1 MTDTPT
7 EPETPPETP
16 KEAKARR
23 TRRQWAA
30 LIAGMVAGGLIA
42 LTVLVLIGGRLV
54 VLSPA
59 GRDLVMGF
67 VSGKQLGDYG
77 AITVEGLSGDLW
89 DDFTID
95 RVTVTDEEGVWLE
108 ATDVRVDWSY
118 LALVTRRF
126 HASEITADRIRLIRR
141 PIVEPSDDPPGGGL
155 PLTIDIDRFSAN
167 IDLEEGF
174 SQEYGRWTL
183 TGQTNIRRV
192 GLKTA
197 EVRAFSLTR
206 RGDFLRADVQWGDG
220 IDDLRVNALAQEA
233 GGGPLAGALGYSPD
247 EPFRAR
253 ARIDGEG
260 VSALVRTGEFTPL
273 TIDGRFR
280 QGGGTRISGHADFSG
295 SDLLE
300 PFVRRIGRT
309 ARFGL
314 ATVADPE
321 RPGFE
326 AMAWDLRAENFTSRA
341 RGFVR
346 SADRAVPDGI
356 RLNVATPSLTRLTGA
371 RLAGPAAWAGLFQG
385 DAAAWSLDGAVSVRN
400 LTAASYSAARLSGP
414 LNVQVRDSR
423 MALDGDLAV
432 QGGSRSGVIGG
443 LLGAQPRVA
452 FESARTPDGAFL
464 LEDIDLRGQGLIVD
478 GSGARGMNGS
488 LRFSGRA
495 EVTDARLVRPA
506 ARGAFGGPIR
516 ASRAEPGAP
525 WRITFDGRGRRFA
538 TGMAELDRLL
548 GATPR
553 LVVTAAYDEGRIAI
567 DSARLTG
574 TAGRATARGLIGGD
588 GALRLALD
596 WDAEGPFGV
605 GPVAIDG
612 AMTGEGA
619 LTGTLS
625 RPRADLTAQFAE
637 VAAGPLTLTD
647 ADLVLSFRRGA
658 NASDGRVALTADSNY
673 GPARASGDF
682 FLADGGVRLSGV
694 DVNAGGVEAQ
704 GDIALVGGAPA
715 SADLTFTARQGA
727 FLASGQAD
735 GRVRLTE
742 GAGSD
747 TAILDVTG
755 RNVRFAG
762 SSYLIRTLDLE
773 GRGTLSRL
781 PFTLTADVVGDTPV
795 EFDGSGVYA
804 RANGS
809 QTVTLSGDGRVREI
823 AFNTR
828 SPAVIALAGDGRVV
842 RVDLGVGG
850 GALVG
855 ELRQDSNASLIEAN
869 LTSVNLGSLS
879 PDLRGRVTGRV
890 SLRGAGDDL
899 SGSANLTMTEL
910 RSVDAAEGLEV
921 NGTLDARLAGDT
933 LHLRARAV
941 DEGGVQASAELTLPV
956 ETSAAPLR
964 LAVNRTRPM
973 SGEVSLSGQVQPI
986 WDIFLGGEQR
996 LAGQVDGQADIAG
1009 SINDPRITGTL
1020 DVREGMFRD
1029 TITGVRLEGL
1039 TLAAR
1044 FDGESAQVQTFSA
1057 NDGSGGTV
1065 SGSGRMNLRQG
1076 SASSFTLNLSSFRL
1090 IDNEIATADASGP
1103 VTVTRGADGNIQ
1115 LMGRLNID
1123 EAEVAANPLGGN
1135 GIVRMDVI
1143 EVNRPGGDPVVNGQ
1157 DDPEAERRGP
1167 TIGLDIVL
1175 RSPNGQVW
1183 VRGRGLNVE
1192 MNVNARVRGSLA
1204 SPQLTGTAQVVRG
1217 DYDFAGK
1224 RFVFDER
1231 GTVTLSTNT
1240 DRIRLDLRAV
1250 REDPALTA
1258 EVRVTG
1264 TAASPEIELTSTPQ
1278 LPQDEIL
1285 SQVLFGRSASQ
1296 LSAFEAAQL
1305 ASGVASL
1312 AGGGG
1317 FDVLGNLREFAGL
1330 DRLSFGGDASALTV
1344 AGGRYL
1350 TDNVYFEVIGGGEAG
1365 GAVQVEWQVR
1375 RNIAVTSRVGGDGD
1389 ARLAIRWRNQTRQPG
1404 TGRRDRRPNR
1414 TE

>member
-1 MTDTPT
+1 T
-7 EPETPPETP
+7 
-16 KEAKARR
+16 
-23 TRRQWAA
+23 
-30 LIAGMVAGGLIA
+30 
-42 LTVLVLIGGRLV
+42 
-54 VLSPA
+54 
-59 GRDLVMGF
+59 
-67 VSGKQLGDYG
+67 
-77 AITVEGLSGDLW
+77 
-89 DDFTID
+89 
-95 RVTVTDEEGVWLE
+95 
-108 ATDVRVDWSY
+108 
-118 LALVTRRF
+118 
-126 HASEITADRIRLIRR
+126 
-141 PIVEPSDDPPGGGL
+141 
-155 PLTIDIDRFSAN
+155 
-167 IDLEEGF
+167 
-174 SQEYGRWTL
+174 
-183 TGQTNIRRV
+183 
-192 GLKTA
+192 
-197 EVRAFSLTR
+197 
-206 RGDFLRADVQWGDG
+206 
-220 IDDLRVNALAQEA
+220 
-233 GGGPLAGALGYSPD
+233 
-247 EPFRAR
+247 
-253 ARIDGEG
+253 
-260 VSALVRTGEFTPL
+260 
-273 TIDGRFR
+273 
-280 QGGGTRISGHADFSG
+280 
-295 SDLLE
+295 
-300 PFVRRIGRT
+300 
-309 ARFGL
+309 
-314 ATVADPE
+314 
-321 RPGFE
+321 
-326 AMAWDLRAENFTSRA
+326 
-341 RGFVR
+341 
-346 SADRAVPDGI
+346 
-356 RLNVATPSLTRLTGA
+356 
-371 RLAGPAAWAGLFQG
+371 
-385 DAAAWSLDGAVSVRN
+385 LDGAVSLRN
-400 LTAASYSAARLSGP
+400 LTAASYSAARLNGP
-414 LNVQVRDSR
+414 LNVQVGNGA

-432 QGGSRSGVIGG
+432 QGGSRSGLIGG
-443 LLGAQPRVA
+443 LLGAQPRVS
-452 FESARTPDGAFL
+452 FESARTASGDFL
-464 LEDIDLRGQGLIVD
+464 LQDIDLRGQGLIIE

-495 EVTDARLVRPA
+495 EVTDAGLVRPG

-516 ASRAEPGAP
+516 ASQARSGAP
-525 WRITFDGRGRRFA
+525 WRVTFDGRGRRFA

-553 LVVTAAYDEGRIAI
+553 LDVTAAYDDGRIAI
-567 DSARLTG
+567 DRALLTG
-574 TAGRATARGLIGGD
+574 AAGRAGARGLVGVD
-588 GALRLALD
+588 GSLRLALD
-596 WDAEGPFGV
+596 WNAEGPFGV

-612 AMTGEGA
+612 AMSGEGA

-625 RPRADLTAQFAE
+625 QPRADLTARFAE
-637 VAAGPLTLTD
+637 IAAGPLALTN
-647 ADLVLSFRRGA
+647 ADLILSFRRGA
-658 NASDGRVALTADSNY
+658 NASDGRVAITADSNY

-682 FLADGGVRLSGV
+682 FLAAGGVRLTGV

-704 GDIALVGGAPA
+704 GDIALVDGAPA
-715 SADLTFTARQGA
+715 SADLTFSARQGA

-742 GAGSD
+742 GAGSE

-762 SSYLIRTLDLE
+762 SSYLIRTLDLN
-773 GRGTLSRL
+773 GRGTLNRL
-781 PFTLTADVVGDTPV
+781 PFTLTADVAGDTPV

-804 RANGS
+804 RTNGS

-842 RVDLGVGG
+842 RLDLGVGG

-855 ELRQDSNASLIEAN
+855 ELRQDSNSALIEAN
-869 LTSVNLGSLS
+869 LTSVDLGSLS

-890 SLRGAGDDL
+890 SLRGAGTDL
-899 SGSANLTMTEL
+899 SGSANLTMTDL
-910 RSVDAAEGLEV
+910 RSVDAAEGLAV

-933 LHLRARAV
+933 LRLTAQAV
-941 DEGGVQASAELTLPV
+941 DEGGVQANAALTLPV

-973 SGEVSLSGQVQPI
+973 SGEVSLSGQIQPI
-986 WDIFLGGEQR
+986 WDIFFGGEQR
-996 LAGQVDGQADIAG
+996 LAGQVEGQATIAG
-1009 SINDPRITGTL
+1009 SINDPQLRGTL
-1020 DVREGMFRD
+1020 DVQRGMFRD
-1029 TITGVRLEGL
+1029 TITGVRLEAL

-1044 FDGESAQVQTFSA
+1044 FDGESAQVQTFTA

-1076 SASSFTLNLSSFRL
+1076 SSSSFTLDLSSFRL

-1103 VTVTRGADGNIQ
+1103 ITVTRGADGNIQ
-1115 LMGRLNID
+1115 LMGRLNVD
-1123 EAEVAANPLGGN
+1123 EAEIAANPVGGN
-1135 GIVRMDVI
+1135 GIVRMDVV
-1143 EVNRPGGDPVVNGQ
+1143 EVNRPGGDPIVIGAG
-1157 DDPEAERRGP
+1157 DPAAERRGP
-1167 TIGLDIVL
+1167 SIGLDIVL

-1192 MNVNARVRGSLA
+1192 MNVNARVRGTLA

-1231 GTVTLSTNT
+1231 GTVTLSTDVN
-1240 DRIRLDLRAV
+1240 RIRLDLRAV

-1350 TDNVYFEVIGGGEAG
+1350 TDNVYFEVIGGGEA
-1365 GAVQVEWQVR
+1365 
-1375 RNIAVTSRVGGDGD
+1375 
-1389 ARLAIRWRNQTRQPG
+1389 
-1404 TGRRDRRPNR
+1404 
-1414 TE
+1414 

>member
-1 MTDTPT
+1 
-7 EPETPPETP
+7 
-16 KEAKARR
+16 
-23 TRRQWAA
+23 
-30 LIAGMVAGGLIA
+30 
-42 LTVLVLIGGRLV
+42 
-54 VLSPA
+54 
-59 GRDLVMGF
+59 
-67 VSGKQLGDYG
+67 
-77 AITVEGLSGDLW
+77 
-89 DDFTID
+89 
-95 RVTVTDEEGVWLE
+95 
-108 ATDVRVDWSY
+108 
-118 LALVTRRF
+118 
-126 HASEITADRIRLIRR
+126 
-141 PIVEPSDDPPGGGL
+141 
-155 PLTIDIDRFSAN
+155 
-167 IDLEEGF
+167 
-174 SQEYGRWTL
+174 
-183 TGQTNIRRV
+183 
-192 GLKTA
+192 
-197 EVRAFSLTR
+197 
-206 RGDFLRADVQWGDG
+206 
-220 IDDLRVNALAQEA
+220 
-233 GGGPLAGALGYSPD
+233 
-247 EPFRAR
+247 
-253 ARIDGEG
+253 
-260 VSALVRTGEFTPL
+260 
-273 TIDGRFR
+273 
-280 QGGGTRISGHADFSG
+280 
-295 SDLLE
+295 
-300 PFVRRIGRT
+300 
-309 ARFGL
+309 
-314 ATVADPE
+314 
-321 RPGFE
+321 
-326 AMAWDLRAENFTSRA
+326 
-341 RGFVR
+341 
-346 SADRAVPDGI
+346 
-356 RLNVATPSLTRLTGA
+356 
-371 RLAGPAAWAGLFQG
+371 
-385 DAAAWSLDGAVSVRN
+385 
-400 LTAASYSAARLSGP
+400 
-414 LNVQVRDSR
+414 
-423 MALDGDLAV
+423 
-432 QGGSRSGVIGG
+432 
-443 LLGAQPRVA
+443 
-452 FESARTPDGAFL
+452 
-464 LEDIDLRGQGLIVD
+464 
-478 GSGARGMNGS
+478 
-488 LRFSGRA
+488 
-495 EVTDARLVRPA
+495 
-506 ARGAFGGPIR
+506 
-516 ASRAEPGAP
+516 
-525 WRITFDGRGRRFA
+525 
-538 TGMAELDRLL
+538 MAELDRLL

-553 LVVTAAYDEGRIAI
+553 LAVTAAYDEGRIAI

-694 DVNAGGVEAQ
+694 DVNAGSVEAQ

-828 SPAVIALAGDGRVV
+828 SPAVIALAGAVGSFGSIWASAAAPGGRTASGQQRLPDRGQSDQREPRLPVA
-842 RVDLGVGG
+842 RPARTRHRPGVP
-850 GALVG
+850 A
-855 ELRQDSNASLIEAN
+855 R
-869 LTSVNLGSLS
+869 
-879 PDLRGRVTGRV
+879 RRR
-890 SLRGAGDDL
+890 DL